1 MRSRPTHAEA
11 QSFIVTKFSHI
22 LQLMTVAYAL
32 IGDLVGSRRASPRA
46 AVQTA
51 LQEALEQASAVV
63 PPVDRL
69 EPTVGDE
76 FQGVYASVAEATL
89 AALLVR
95 LHLADAGD
103 ARCGIGVGEREVYGA
118 DRTPMLQDGPAWWSA
133 RSAIESL
140 DHPGARSRRT
150 WFDGGAV
157 VAAAEAATL
166 NAFLLTRDA
175 LVDRLNDR
183 SRRMLRRTLAGASQR
198 EIAEAEGISESAVS
212 QAFAKGVSAVRDAQ
226 HMLLTSPAS
235 RPR

>member
-1 MRSRPTHAEA
+1 MA
-11 QSFIVTKFSHI
+11 V
-22 LQLMTVAYAL
+22 VYAL

-51 LQEALEQASAVV
+51 LQQALEATSAVV
-63 PPVDRL
+63 RPADRL

-76 FQGVYASVAEATL
+76 FQGVYATVGDATL

-95 LHLADAGD
+95 LHLAGAGD

-133 RSAIESL
+133 RAAIEAL
-140 DHPGARSRRT
+140 DQPGARGRRT
-150 WFDGGAV
+150 WFDGGV
-157 VAAAEAATL
+157 DVAATEVAIV

-183 SRRMLRRTLAGASQR
+183 SRRMLRMTLAGASQR
-198 EIAEAEGISESAVS
+198 EIAQAEEISESAVS
-212 QAFAKGVSAVRDAQ
+212 QAFAKGVSAIRDAQ
-226 HMLLTSPAS
+226 HMLAHAS
-235 RPR
+235 DQPTP